1 MWPSW
6 AEELNINPNLEE
18 NSAEEL
24 HKILQR
30 FYAEVQRNK
39 HGEQYEPE
47 SPKVKMASLEGYL
60 REHNYPYSIIKDRQ
74 FQQSKQ
80 VLEGKAK

>member
-6 AEELNINPNLEE
+6 AEQLNINPKLEE

-24 HKILQR
+24 HKILQQ

-47 SPKVKMASLEGYL
+47 NLKVKMASLEGYL
-60 REHNYPYSIIKDRQ
+60 REHNYLYSIIKDRQ